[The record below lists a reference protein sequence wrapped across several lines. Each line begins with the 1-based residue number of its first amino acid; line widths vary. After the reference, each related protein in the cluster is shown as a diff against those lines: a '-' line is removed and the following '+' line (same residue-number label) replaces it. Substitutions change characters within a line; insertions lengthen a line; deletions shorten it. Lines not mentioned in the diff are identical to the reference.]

1 MANWYLVAED
11 LSAVHFRVCWQS
23 VILILGTIAKENL
36 NLKNILANNN
46 LLGNLPLTSILNDGP
61 LASIMGSF
69 LGENNGLSGGLSG
82 KLPLVGNSP
91 LGNVLES
98 TPIGG
103 LVEDSPVSAV
113 LGGPSKLLGDSD
125 LVGGRTGG
133 LSGKL
138 PLAGNVLESTPIGGL
153 VENSPVSAVRGA
165 LGGGSKLLG
174 GSGLVGG
181 LLGKKNGK
189 RHLVEGT
196 STMIN
201 RLFFWVI

>member
-1 MANWYLVAED
+1 MM
-11 LSAVHFRVCWQS
+11 
-23 VILILGTIAKENL
+23 K
-36 NLKNILANNN
+36 ILANNN

-61 LASIMGSF
+61 LASI
-69 LGENNGLSGGLSG
+69 LGRILGGNNRLSGGLSG
-82 KLPLVGNSP
+82 TVPLAGNSP

-103 LVEDSPVSAV
+103 LVENSPVSAV
-113 LGGPSKLLGDSD
+113 LGGGSKLLGGSG
-125 LVGGRTGG
+125 LAGGLTGG
-133 LSGKL
+133 VSGKL

-153 VENSPVSAVRGA
+153 VENSPVNAVGGA

-196 STMIN
+196 SKMIN
-201 RLFFWVI
+201 NIIAKDKIYFSV